1 MPATLVKSK
10 WSSGNLIFY
19 KPGSGAT
26 TGITFGEDGTGL
38 DIKFFGDTASAYM
51 LWDQSADALVF
62 SGNARLDLTSCTVLA
77 GNTDGGII
85 KAGTS
90 SAPVTEDTAN
100 MKFIGLYFDNGATS
114 GDNRGIYNRLYLT
127 GAGGGGESFRSYTE
141 IVGVAAGTAHGAH
154 ISLGTGE
161 STTVGSVTGLGVA
174 VRATL
179 GIASG
184 TLPSTGT
191 YAAIQPEI
199 YSFGESSVT
208 SGVTELSFIRCV
220 AGGGTNGKADI
231 DDKAYLLVIDGVA
244 EGAGNMVVASATEAN
259 YASAARC
266 KINGVEKWLM
276 FASASG

>member
-62 SGNARLDLTSCTVLA
+62 AGNARLDLTSCTVYA
-77 GNTDGGII
+77 SNTDGGVI

-90 SAPVTEDTAN
+90 SAPVTEDTAD
-100 MKFIGLYFDNGATS
+100 MKFVSFYFDNGATS
-114 GDNRGIYNRLYLT
+114 GDKRGIYNRLYLT

-161 STTVGSVTGLGVA
+161 STTVGTVTGLGVA

-179 GIASG
+179 GLASG
-184 TLPSTGT
+184 AVSGGT
-191 YAAIQPEI
+191 YAAIEPEI
-199 YSFGESSVT
+199 YSFGAST
-208 SGVTELSFIRCV
+208 TTTMTELSFIRCTM
-220 AGGGTNGKADI
+220 GGDGTGVGVI
-231 DDKAYLLVIDGVA
+231 DDKAYLLVLDGCT
-244 EGAGNMVVASATEAN
+244 EGSGNMVVASATESN

-276 FASASG
+276 FASTSG